1 MATVRLVR
9 DFLERWVHDV
19 RVGFWN
25 GVDYLWFCKW
35 MP

>member
-1 MATVRLVR
+1 MATVRLVG
-9 DFLERWVHDV
+9 DFLARWAQESYD
-19 RVGFWN
+19 GFWN